1 MKVSEF
7 RKLIREEV
15 RKVLKENKIPKKG
28 QTIPDDELRQY
39 LPGEAQYDLQMGV
52 LDYTIRTEKD
62 LNALKKRILAD
73 ANEALSSNGISW
85 KFSDVRYD
93 FDDTEQFYWTVA

>member
-28 QTIPDDELRQY
+28 QEISDDELSQY
-39 LPGEAQYDLQMGV
+39 LPGEAQYDFENEV
-52 LDYTIRTEKD
+52 LDYTIRSEKD
-62 LNALKKRILAD
+62 LNAVKKRILAD
-73 ANEALSSNGISW
+73 VNKTLSSNGISW
-85 KFSDVRYD
+85 KIGDMRYD